1 MKNKKIAASIMFS
14 SLALLATS
22 PFMMNAPEVK
32 QVNAATVK
40 DLSEIISFSQANF
53 LQNYIGDYFV
63 DFNLSERIFPTNNY
77 INDHQN
83 SFLDEN
89 GSPINIADG
98 ILINGQTLT
107 YWINYSNSRLTYPRN
122 EGVHVFP
129 ISAGG
134 VYNPV
139 SVEITGTAIA
149 FKFNLE
155 FFPMDSIV
163 ITFKA
168 GVFKAYYNGTTF
180 NLSEDLTFR
189 STLSSEKTT
198 NFNKK
203 ITFVKTA
210 NEVDFNGKILTA
222 DDRGEKTSPNGGKYH
237 QYLLWTNIPRNSEY
251 VSQPFATDNDR
262 YIHDNI
268 LINGATITSYNT
280 WARGNSKDFTNLNDP
295 STQNSDYETGHP
307 TGSANVTY
315 DLAVYTQMATDQPN
329 YVFEIKVPNQ
339 LVTDLSLGTVA
350 FSFREGSAWYTLDK
364 ENNFI
369 VGRHNPSAI
378 TAYGNEKKNTLDN
391 LVDVSLYRES
401 EQITIAETIADAE
414 TAFANAFTKADID
427 ASFEN
432 AKNTILALKTDEEK
446 TKEETID
453 VVVNLIDEIPDQ
465 ITYTKECY
473 NKIKAALEA
482 YIALTNEE
490 QAQVPSTKVDEM
502 YNAYSEYQALD
513 LANYKDLTI
522 TTINEVVNVDIY
534 YQTQKETVIDLKT
547 TALTAINNATNRI
560 EVDNAYQTFIT
571 AVSNI
576 KTAITLAYETLDN
589 VDLTGCTAEQIT
601 KINQIII
608 NGKMS
613 IDLCQNTEQ
622 VDTLLNRINAAIEAV
637 KQGKDVDP
645 VGPVIPPDPVVIEKN
660 TGIPTGALIGAIA
673 GGLVLAIG
681 LGIGGFFLGKKKK

>member
-1 MKNKKIAASIMFS
+1 MFS

-40 DLSEIISFSQANF
+40 DLSEIISFSEANF
-53 LQNYIGDYFV
+53 LQSYIGDYFV

-77 INDHQN
+77 INDHLN

-139 SVEITGTAIA
+139 SVEITDAKIA

-189 STLSSEKTT
+189 STLSPEKTT

-210 NEVDFNGKILTA
+210 NEVDFNGKIITA

-315 DLAVYTQMATDQPN
+315 DLAVYTQMAIDQPN

-350 FSFREGSAWYTLDK
+350 FSFREGSAWHTLDK
-364 ENNFI
+364 DNNSI
-369 VGRHNPSAI
+369 VGRHNPTSI

-490 QAQVPSTKVDEM
+490 QAQVPAAKVDEM

-601 KINQIII
+601 KINQIIT

-622 VDTLLNRINAAIEAV
+622 VDTLLNRINAAVEAV

-660 TGIPTGALIGAIA
+660 AGIPTGALIGAIA

>member
-1 MKNKKIAASIMFS
+1 MKNKKIAVSIMFS

-22 PFMMNAPEVK
+22 PLLMNAPEVK
-32 QVNAATVK
+32 EVKAVNTK

-53 LQNYIGDYFV
+53 LLDYIGDYFV
-63 DFNLSERIFPTNNY
+63 DFKLSERIFPTNNY
-77 INDHQN
+77 VNDHLN

-89 GSPINIADG
+89 GNPINIADG
-98 ILINGQTLT
+98 ILINGQTLA

-129 ISAGG
+129 LSMGG

-139 SVEITGTAIA
+139 SVEITDTVIA
-149 FKFNLE
+149 FKMNLE
-155 FFPMDSIV
+155 FIPMDSIV

-168 GVFKAYYNGTTF
+168 GVFKAYNNGTVY

-189 STLSSEKTT
+189 STLNPEKTT
-198 NFNKK
+198 NFNNKV
-203 ITFVKTA
+203 IFVKTA
-210 NEVDFNGKILTA
+210 NEVDFNGKILSV
-222 DDRGEKTSPNGGKYH
+222 DDRGEKTSPKGGKYH
-237 QYLLWTNIPRNSEY
+237 QYLIWTNIPRNSEY

-262 YIHDNI
+262 YIHDNF

-307 TGSANVTY
+307 TGSANVKY
-315 DLAVYTQMATDQPN
+315 DLAVYTQMANDQPN

-339 LVTDLSLGTVA
+339 LVTDLSLGTVS

-364 ENNFI
+364 DNTFI
-369 VGRHNPSAI
+369 VGRHNPTFI
-378 TAYGNEKKNTLDN
+378 IAYGNEKKDTLDN

-482 YIALTNEE
+482 YIALTSEE

-534 YQTQKETVIDLKT
+534 YQTQKETVINLKT

-576 KTAITLAYETLDN
+576 KTAITLAYETLNN

-601 KINQIII
+601 KINQIIT

-622 VDTLLNRINAAIEAV
+622 VDTLLNRINAAIQAV

-660 TGIPTGALIGAIA
+660 IGVPTGALIGAIG
-673 GGLVLAIG
+673 GGLVLAVG

>member
-1 MKNKKIAASIMFS
+1 MKNKKIAASITL
-14 SLALLATS
+14 SLFALLATS
-22 PFMMNAPEVK
+22 PLLMNAQGAKEVK
-32 QVNAATVK
+32 AVNAK

-53 LQNYIGDYFV
+53 LHEYIGDYFV
-63 DFNLSERIFPTNNY
+63 DFKLSERIFPTNNY
-77 INDHQN
+77 VNDHLN

-89 GSPINIADG
+89 GNPINIADG
-98 ILINGQTLT
+98 ILINGQTLA

-122 EGVHVFP
+122 EGVHAFP
-129 ISAGG
+129 LSEGG

-139 SVEITGTAIA
+139 SVEITDTVIA
-149 FKFNLE
+149 FKMNLE
-155 FFPMDSIV
+155 FFPMDSSV

-168 GVFKAYYNGTTF
+168 GVFKAYNNGTVY

-189 STLSSEKTT
+189 STLNPEKTT

-203 ITFVKTA
+203 VTFVKTA
-210 NEVDFNGKILTA
+210 NEVDFNGKILSV
-222 DDRGEKTSPNGGKYH
+222 DDRGEKTSPKGGKYH
-237 QYLLWTNIPRNSEY
+237 QYLIWTNIPRNSEY

-262 YIHDNI
+262 YIHDNF

-280 WARGNSKDFTNLNDP
+280 WARGNSKDFTNLSDP

-307 TGSANVTY
+307 TGSTNVRY
-315 DLAVYTQMATDQPN
+315 DLAVYTQMAIDQPN

-339 LVTDLSLGTVA
+339 LVTDLSLGTVS

-364 ENNFI
+364 DNNYI
-369 VGRHNPSAI
+369 VGRHNPTSI
-378 TAYGNEKKNTLDN
+378 IAYGNEKKDTLDN

-401 EQITIAETIADAE
+401 EQITIAETIADAQI
-414 TAFANAFTKADID
+414 AFANAFTKADID
-427 ASFEN
+427 TSFEN

-446 TKEETID
+446 TREETID
-453 VVVNLIDEIPDQ
+453 FVVNLIDEIPDQ

-490 QAQVPSTKVDEM
+490 QAQIPSTKVDKM

-513 LANYKDLTI
+513 LANYKALTI
-522 TTINEVVNVDIY
+522 TAINEVVNVDIY
-534 YQTQKETVIDLKT
+534 YQAQKETVINLKT
-547 TALTAINNATNRI
+547 TALTAINNATNRV

-571 AVSNI
+571 AVSDI

-589 VDLTGCTAEQIT
+589 VDLTGCTTEQIT
-601 KINQIII
+601 KINQIIT

-660 TGIPTGALIGAIA
+660 TGIPTAALIGAIA
-673 GGLVLAIG
+673 GGLILAIG

>member
-1 MKNKKIAASIMFS
+1 MFS

-53 LQNYIGDYFV
+53 LQSYIGDYFV

-83 SFLDEN
+83 SFLDESGN
-89 GSPINIADG
+89 PINIADG

-189 STLSSEKTT
+189 STLNPEKTT
-198 NFNKK
+198 DFNKK
-203 ITFVKTA
+203 V
-210 NEVDFNGKILTA
+210 ILTA

-315 DLAVYTQMATDQPN
+315 DLAVYTQMAIDQPN

-364 ENNFI
+364 DNNFI
-369 VGRHNPSAI
+369 VGRHNPTSI
-378 TAYGNEKKNTLDN
+378 TAYGNEKKDTLDN

-414 TAFANAFTKADID
+414 TAFSNAFTKADID

-490 QAQVPSTKVDEM
+490 QAQVPAAKVDEM

-522 TTINEVVNVDIY
+522 TTINEVVNVDMHH
-534 YQTQKETVIDLKT
+534 DMF
-547 TALTAINNATNRI
+547 NNGD
-560 EVDNAYQTFIT
+560 EVDCGNWATHILQDIENCKVTWIANPVSIEAYGTKPALEGNTYYDLSVLKDKQFDLIFICRSDSWLPPHLDKEFEKLYYFVLEEFGG
-571 AVSNI
+571 AMVDSQ
-576 KTAITLAYETLDN
+576 ITECREWEEA
-589 VDLTGCTAEQIT
+589 AEQMS
-601 KINQIII
+601 KIYQQ
-608 NGKMS
+608 
-613 IDLCQNTEQ
+613 CYEH
-622 VDTLLNRINAAIEAV
+622 NRKAR
-637 KQGKDVDP
+637 
-645 VGPVIPPDPVVIEKN
+645 
-660 TGIPTGALIGAIA
+660 GAE
-673 GGLVLAIG
+673 
-681 LGIGGFFLGKKKK
+681 

>member
-1 MKNKKIAASIMFS
+1 MKNKKIVALIMFS

-22 PFMMNAPEVK
+22 PLIMNAPEVK
-32 QVNAATVK
+32 EVKAVNTK

-53 LQNYIGDYFV
+53 LHEYIGDYFV
-63 DFNLSERIFPTNNY
+63 DFKLSERIFPTNNY
-77 INDHQN
+77 VNDHLN

-89 GSPINIADG
+89 GNPINIADG

-129 ISAGG
+129 LSSGG

-139 SVEITGTAIA
+139 SVEITDTVIA
-149 FKFNLE
+149 FKMNLE

-168 GVFKAYYNGTTF
+168 GVFKAYNNGTVY

-189 STLSSEKTT
+189 STLNPEKTT
-198 NFNKK
+198 DFNKK
-203 ITFVKTA
+203 VIFVKTA
-210 NEVDFNGKILTA
+210 NEVDFNGKILSV
-222 DDRGEKTSPNGGKYH
+222 DDRGEKTSPKGGKYH
-237 QYLLWTNIPRNSEY
+237 QYLIWTNIPRNSEY

-262 YIHDNI
+262 YIHDNF
-268 LINGATITSYNT
+268 LINDATITSYNT
-280 WARGNSKDFTNLNDP
+280 WARGNSKDFTNLSDP

-307 TGSANVTY
+307 TGSANVRY
-315 DLAVYTQMATDQPN
+315 DLAVYTQMAIDQPN

-339 LVTDLSLGTVA
+339 LVTDLSLGTVS

-364 ENNFI
+364 DNNYI
-369 VGRHNPSAI
+369 VGRHNPTSI
-378 TAYGNEKKNTLDN
+378 IAYGNEKKDTLDN

-401 EQITIAETIADAE
+401 EQITIAETIADAQI
-414 TAFANAFTKADID
+414 AFANAFTKADID
-427 ASFEN
+427 TSFEN

-446 TKEETID
+446 TREETIGF
-453 VVVNLIDEIPDQ
+453 VVNLIDEIPDQ

-473 NKIKAALEA
+473 SKIKAALEA

-490 QAQVPSTKVDEM
+490 QAQIPSTKVDKM

-534 YQTQKETVIDLKT
+534 YQAQKETVVNLKT
-547 TALTAINNATNRI
+547 TALTAINNATNRV

-571 AVSNI
+571 AVSSI

-589 VDLTGCTAEQIT
+589 VDLTGCTTEQIT
-601 KINQIII
+601 KINQIIT

-645 VGPVIPPDPVVIEKN
+645 VGPVIPPDPVVIEKS
-660 TGIPTGALIGAIA
+660 TGIPTAALIGAIA

>member
-1 MKNKKIAASIMFS
+1 MFS

-32 QVNAATVK
+32 QVNAATEK
-40 DLSEIISFSQANF
+40 DLSEIISFYQANF
-53 LQNYIGDYFV
+53 LHDYIGDYFV
-63 DFNLSERIFPTNNY
+63 DFKLSEKIFPTNNY
-77 INDHQN
+77 VNDHPN

-89 GSPINIADG
+89 GSSINIADG
-98 ILINGQTLT
+98 ILINGQTLA

-122 EGVHVFP
+122 EGVHAIP
-129 ISAGG
+129 LSLGG
-134 VYNPV
+134 VFNPV
-139 SVEITGTAIA
+139 SVEFTDIELSPGEYIPAIA

-168 GVFKAYYNGTTF
+168 DIFKAYNNGTVYS
-180 NLSEDLTFR
+180 LSEDLTFR
-189 STLSSEKTT
+189 STLNPDNPETIPDF

-203 ITFVKTA
+203 VIFVKTA
-210 NEVDFNGKILTA
+210 NEVDFNGKILSVV
-222 DDRGEKTSPNGGKYH
+222 DQGEGKYH
-237 QYLLWTNIPRNSEY
+237 RYLIKTNIPRNSEY

-262 YIHDNI
+262 YIHDNF

-280 WARGNSKDFTNLNDP
+280 WARGNSKDFTDLNDP
-295 STQNSDYETGHP
+295 NTQNSDYETGHP
-307 TGSANVTY
+307 TGNANVTY
-315 DLAVYTQMATDQPN
+315 DLAVYTQMAIDQPN

-339 LVTDLSLGTVA
+339 LVTDLSLGTVS

-364 ENNFI
+364 DNNFI
-369 VGRHNPSAI
+369 VGRHNPTSI
-378 TAYGNEKKNTLDN
+378 IAYGNEKKNTLDN

-401 EQITIAETIADAE
+401 EQIIIAETIADAE
-414 TAFANAFTKADID
+414 TSFANAFTKADID

-446 TKEETID
+446 TREETID
-453 VVVNLIDEIPDQ
+453 FVVNLIDEIPDQ

-473 NKIKAALEA
+473 YKIKAALEA

-490 QAQVPSTKVDEM
+490 QAQIPSAKVDKM

-534 YQTQKETVIDLKT
+534 YQAQKETVINLKT
-547 TALTAINNATNRI
+547 TALTAINNATNRV
-560 EVDNAYQTFIT
+560 EVDNAYQIFIT

-589 VDLTGCTAEQIT
+589 VDLTGCTTEQIT
-601 KINQIII
+601 KINQIIT

-622 VDTLLNRINAAIEAV
+622 VDALLNRINAAIEAV

-645 VGPVIPPDPVVIEKN
+645 VGPVIPPDPVVKS
-660 TGIPTGALIGAIA
+660 TGIPIAALIGAIA
-673 GGLVLAIG
+673 GGIVLAIG
-681 LGIGGFFLGKKKK
+681 LGIGGFFLGKKKR

>member
-1 MKNKKIAASIMFS
+1 MFS

-53 LQNYIGDYFV
+53 LQSYIGDYFV

-77 INDHQN
+77 VNDHLN

-89 GSPINIADG
+89 GNPINIADG

-129 ISAGG
+129 LSKGG

-139 SVEITGTAIA
+139 SVEITGTTIA

-180 NLSEDLTFR
+180 NLSEDLTFH
-189 STLSSEKTT
+189 STLNPEKTT

-203 ITFVKTA
+203 VMFVETA
-210 NEVDFNGKILTA
+210 DEVDFNGKILTV
-222 DDRGEKTSPNGGKYH
+222 DDRGEKTSPKGGKYH
-237 QYLLWTNIPRNSEY
+237 QYLIWTNIPRNSEY

-262 YIHDNI
+262 YIHDNF

-280 WARGNSKDFTNLNDP
+280 WARGNSKDFTNLSDP

-339 LVTDLSLGTVA
+339 LVTDLSLGTVS

-364 ENNFI
+364 ENNYI
-369 VGRHNPSAI
+369 VGRHNPTSI
-378 TAYGNEKKNTLDN
+378 IAYGNEKKDILDN
-391 LVDVSLYRES
+391 LVDVSLYREN

-427 ASFEN
+427 VSFEN

-453 VVVNLIDEIPDQ
+453 AVVNLIDEIPDQ

-482 YIALTNEE
+482 YIALTDEE
-490 QAQVPSTKVDEM
+490 QAQVPAAKVDEM

-534 YQTQKETVIDLKT
+534 YQNQKETVINLKT
-547 TALTAINNATNRI
+547 TALTAINNATNRV

-601 KINQIII
+601 KVNQIIT

-660 TGIPTGALIGAIA
+660 IGVPTGALIGAIA

>member
-1 MKNKKIAASIMFS
+1 MFS

-22 PFMMNAPEVK
+22 PLLMNAPEVK
-32 QVNAATVK
+32 EVKAVNAK

-53 LQNYIGDYFV
+53 LHNYIGDYFV

-77 INDHQN
+77 VNDHLN

-89 GSPINIADG
+89 GNPINIADG
-98 ILINGQTLT
+98 ILINGQTLA

-122 EGVHVFP
+122 VGVHVFP
-129 ISAGG
+129 LSDGG

-139 SVEITGTAIA
+139 SVDINDALIA

-168 GVFKAYYNGTTF
+168 GVFKAYNNGTVY

-189 STLSSEKTT
+189 STLNPEKTT
-198 NFNKK
+198 DFNKK
-203 ITFVKTA
+203 VIFVKTA
-210 NEVDFNGKILTA
+210 NEVDFNGKILSV
-222 DDRGEKTSPNGGKYH
+222 DDRGEKTASHGGKYH
-237 QYLLWTNIPRNSEY
+237 QYLIWTNIPRNNEY

-262 YIHDNI
+262 YIHDNF
-268 LINGATITSYNT
+268 LINDATITSYNT

-307 TGSANVTY
+307 TGSANVKY
-315 DLAVYTQMATDQPN
+315 DLAVYTQMANDQPN

-339 LVTDLSLGTVA
+339 LVTDLSLGTVS

-369 VGRHNPSAI
+369 VGRHNPASI
-378 TAYGNEKKNTLDN
+378 IAYGNEKKDTLDN

-427 ASFEN
+427 VSFEN

-482 YIALTNEE
+482 YIALTSEE

-502 YNAYSEYQALD
+502 YIAYSEYQALD

-534 YQTQKETVIDLKT
+534 YQTQKETVINLKT
-547 TALTAINNATNRI
+547 TALTAINNATNRV

-571 AVSNI
+571 AVNNI

-601 KINQIII
+601 KINQIIT

-660 TGIPTGALIGAIA
+660 IGVPTGALIGAIA